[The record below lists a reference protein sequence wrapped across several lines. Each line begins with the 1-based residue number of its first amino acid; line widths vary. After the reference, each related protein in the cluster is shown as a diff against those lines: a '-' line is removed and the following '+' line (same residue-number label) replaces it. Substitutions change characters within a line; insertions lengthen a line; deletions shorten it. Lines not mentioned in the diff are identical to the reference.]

1 MAKLQLYIKQVRKRK
16 AEANPL
22 WITAVRGFTP
32 RQRKVASLQ
41 EKLDD
46 TKKVVPLVVEIVDL
60 Q

>member
-32 RQRKVASLQ
+32 RQRKVVSLQ

-46 TKKVVPLVVEIVDL
+46 TKKVVLLVATVVNL